1 MSDIFEA
8 CLEAVMDMNCVI
20 EGTFMAK
27 MIEKAG
33 EKKSDDDIRKTA
45 DYKSVYLAIKKT
57 DGKYLKEFKEKLKK
71 AKEIIN
77 KSEEKYLS
85 KSTARQIIETLT
97 ISGFI
102 DMTRIQKAM
111 LTGQIVD
118 KKGLNSP
125 GQISI
130 YKAAMHACDLAIKD
144 FEKEKGEK

>member
-1 MSDIFEA
+1 MSDIFEQ
-8 CLEAVMDMNCVI
+8 CLEAVMDMSCVI
-20 EGTFMAK
+20 EGTFRAK

-45 DYKSVYLAIKKT
+45 DYKSVYTSLKKT

-102 DMTRIQKAM
+102 DISRINKAM

-125 GQISI
+125 GQISV
-130 YKAAMHACDLAIKD
+130 YKAAMHAFDLAIKD
-144 FEKEKGEK
+144 FKAGK

>member
-1 MSDIFEA
+1 MSNVFEA
-8 CLEAVMDMNCVI
+8 CLEAVMDMNCI
-20 EGTFMAK
+20 TEGTFMAK

-125 GQISI
+125 GQISA
-130 YKAAMHACDLAIKD
+130 YKNIIQLYELAVKD
-144 FEKEKGEK
+144 FEAGE

>member
-1 MSDIFEA
+1 MSDIFEQ
-8 CLEAVMDMNCVI
+8 CLEAVMDMSCVI
-20 EGTFMAK
+20 EGTFRAK

-45 DYKSVYLAIKKT
+45 DYKSVYTSLKKT

-102 DMTRIQKAM
+102 DISRINKAM

-125 GQISI
+125 GQISV
-130 YKAAMHACDLAIKD
+130 YKAAMHAFDLAIKD
-144 FEKEKGEK
+144 FEAGK

>member
-1 MSDIFEA
+1 MDDIFEA
-8 CLEAVMDMNCVI
+8 CLEHVMDLNCVM
-20 EGTFMAK
+20 EGTFKAK

-33 EKKSDDDIRKTA
+33 EKKSDDDIRKTS
-45 DYKSVYLAIKKT
+45 DYKSLSALLKKT

-97 ISGFI
+97 VSGFI
-102 DMTRIQKAM
+102 DISRICKAM

-125 GQISI
+125 GRISV
-130 YKAAMHACDLAIKD
+130 YKEAMYAIDLAIKD
-144 FEKEKGEK
+144 YEAGK

>member
-1 MSDIFEA
+1 MDDIFEA
-8 CLEAVMDMNCVI
+8 CLEHVMDLNCVI

-33 EKKSDDDIRKTA
+33 GKKSDDDIRKTL
-45 DYKSVYLAIKKT
+45 DYKSAYTALKKT
-57 DGKYLKEFKEKLKK
+57 NGKYLKEFKEKLKK

-102 DMTRIQKAM
+102 DMYRIQKSM
-111 LTGQIVD
+111 ITGQIVD

-125 GQISI
+125 GQISV
-130 YKAAMHACDLAIKD
+130 YKAAMHAFDLAIKD
-144 FEKEKGEK
+144 FEAGK

>member
-1 MSDIFEA
+1 MDDIFEA
-8 CLEAVMDMNCVI
+8 CLEHVMDLNCVI

-45 DYKSVYLAIKKT
+45 DYKSVYTALKKT
-57 DGKYLKEFKEKLKK
+57 DGKYLKEFNEKLKK

-102 DMTRIQKAM
+102 DMARINKAI

-125 GQISI
+125 GQISA
-130 YKAAMHACDLAIKD
+130 YKNIIQLYELAVKD
-144 FEKEKGEK
+144 FEAGE

>member
-1 MSDIFEA
+1 MDDIFEA
-8 CLEAVMDMNCVI
+8 CLEHVMDMNCVM
-20 EGTFMAK
+20 EGTFRAK

-33 EKKSDDDIRKTA
+33 EKKSDDDLRKTF
-45 DYKSVYLAIKKT
+45 DYKNIYTLLKKT
-57 DGKYLKEFKEKLKK
+57 DGKHLKEFKEKLKK

-77 KSEEKYLS
+77 NSEEKYLS

-102 DMTRIQKAM
+102 DMARINKSM

-125 GQISI
+125 GQISA
-130 YKAAMHACDLAIKD
+130 YKTAMHAIDLAIKD
-144 FEKEKGEK
+144 FEAGK

>member
-1 MSDIFEA
+1 MDDIFEA
-8 CLEAVMDMNCVI
+8 CLEAVMDMNCI
-20 EGTFMAK
+20 TEGTFKAK

-33 EKKSDDDIRKTA
+33 EKKSDDDIRKTV
-45 DYKSVYLAIKKT
+45 DYKSVYTSLKKT

-102 DMTRIQKAM
+102 DISRINKAM

-125 GQISI
+125 GQISV
-130 YKAAMHACDLAIKD
+130 YKAAMHAFDLAIKD
-144 FEKEKGEK
+144 FEAGK

>member
-1 MSDIFEA
+1 MGDIFET
-8 CLEAVMDMNCVI
+8 CLEHVMDMNCVM
-20 EGTFMAK
+20 EGSFKAK

-45 DYKSVYLAIKKT
+45 DYKSLYKVIKKT
-57 DGKYLKEFKEKLKK
+57 DGQYLKEFKEKLLKS
-71 AKEIIN
+71 KEIIN

-102 DMTRIQKAM
+102 DMARINKAM

-125 GQISI
+125 AQIKI
-130 YKAAMHACDLAIKD
+130 YKAAMHAFDLAIKD
-144 FEKEKGEK
+144 FKAGKQ

>member
-1 MSDIFEA
+1 MDDIFEA
-8 CLEAVMDMNCVI
+8 CLEHVMDLNCVI

-33 EKKSDDDIRKTA
+33 EKKSDDDIRKTV
-45 DYKSVYLAIKKT
+45 DYKSVYTALKKT

-102 DMTRIQKAM
+102 DMARINKAM

-125 GQISI
+125 GQIKR
-130 YKAAMHACDLAIKD
+130 YKEGMHAFDLAIKD
-144 FEKEKGEK
+144 YEAGK

>member
-8 CLEAVMDMNCVI
+8 CLEAVMDTNCVT
-20 EGTFMAK
+20 EGTFRAK
-27 MIEKAG
+27 LIEKAG
-33 EKKSDDDIRKTA
+33 EKQSDDDIRKRPE
-45 DYKSVYLAIKKT
+45 YKSAREILKKT
-57 DGKYLKEFKEKLKK
+57 NGKYLKEFKEKLKK

-102 DMTRIQKAM
+102 DMSRIQKAM

-130 YKAAMHACDLAIKD
+130 YKAAMHAFDLAIKD
-144 FEKEKGEK
+144 FEAGKK

>member
-1 MSDIFEA
+1 MSDIFEH
-8 CLEAVMDMNCVI
+8 CLEAVMDMSCVI
-20 EGTFMAK
+20 EGTFRAK

-45 DYKSVYLAIKKT
+45 DYKSVYIAIKKT

-102 DMTRIQKAM
+102 DMARINKAM

-125 GQISI
+125 GQISV
-130 YKAAMHACDLAIKD
+130 YKAAMHAFDLAIKD
-144 FEKEKGEK
+144 FEAGK

>member
-1 MSDIFEA
+1 MDDIFEA
-8 CLEAVMDMNCVI
+8 CLEHVMDLICVT
-20 EGTFMAK
+20 EGTFRAK
-27 MIEKAG
+27 LIEKAG
-33 EKKSDDDIRKTA
+33 EKQSDDDIRKRPE
-45 DYKSVYLAIKKT
+45 YKSAREILKKT
-57 DGKYLKEFKEKLKK
+57 NGKYLKEFKEKLKK

-102 DMTRIQKAM
+102 DMARINKAI

-125 GQISI
+125 GQISA
-130 YKAAMHACDLAIKD
+130 YKNIIQLYELAVKD
-144 FEKEKGEK
+144 FEAGE

>member
-1 MSDIFEA
+1 MSNVFEA
-8 CLEAVMDMNCVI
+8 CLEAVMDMNCI
-20 EGTFMAK
+20 TEGTFMAK

-45 DYKSVYLAIKKT
+45 DYKIAYQALKKT
-57 DGKYLKEFKEKLKK
+57 DGKYLKDFKEKLKK

-102 DMTRIQKAM
+102 DMARINKAI

-125 GQISI
+125 GQIKI
-130 YKAAMHACDLAIKD
+130 YKAAMHAFDLAIKD
-144 FEKEKGEK
+144 FKAGK

>member
-1 MSDIFEA
+1 MDDIFET
-8 CLEAVMDMNCVI
+8 CLEHVMDMNCVI

-33 EKKSDDDIRKTA
+33 EKKSDDDIRKTL
-45 DYKSVYLAIKKT
+45 DYKSVYTTLKKT
-57 DGKYLKEFKEKLKK
+57 DGKYLKEFKEKLKN

-102 DMTRIQKAM
+102 DMSRIQKAM
-111 LTGQIVD
+111 ITGQIVD

-125 GQISI
+125 GQISV
-130 YKAAMHACDLAIKD
+130 YKAAMHAFDLAVKD
-144 FEKEKGEK
+144 FEAGK

>member
-1 MSDIFEA
+1 MSNVFEA
-8 CLEAVMDMNCVI
+8 CREAVMDMNCI
-20 EGTFMAK
+20 TEGTFMAK

-125 GQISI
+125 GQISA
-130 YKAAMHACDLAIKD
+130 YKNIIQLYELAVKD
-144 FEKEKGEK
+144 FEAGE

>member
-1 MSDIFEA
+1 MDDIFEA
-8 CLEAVMDMNCVI
+8 CLEHVMDLNCVI

-45 DYKSVYLAIKKT
+45 DYKIAYQALKKT
-57 DGKYLKEFKEKLKK
+57 DGKYLKDFKEKLKK
-71 AKEIIN
+71 AKDIIN

-130 YKAAMHACDLAIKD
+130 YKATMHAIDLAIKD
-144 FEKEKGEK
+144 FEAGKK

>member
-1 MSDIFEA
+1 MSDIFET
-8 CLEAVMDMNCVI
+8 CLEHVMDMNCVI

-33 EKKSDDDIRKTA
+33 EKKSDDDIRKTL
-45 DYKSVYLAIKKT
+45 DYKSVYTTLKKT

-71 AKEIIN
+71 AKEILN

-102 DMTRIQKAM
+102 DMSRIQKAM
-111 LTGQIVD
+111 ITGQIVD

-125 GQISI
+125 GQISV
-130 YKAAMHACDLAIKD
+130 YKAAMHAFDLAVKD
-144 FEKEKGEK
+144 FEAGK

>member
-1 MSDIFEA
+1 MDDIFEA
-8 CLEAVMDMNCVI
+8 CLEHVMDLNCVI

-27 MIEKAG
+27 MVEKAG
-33 EKKSDDDIRKTA
+33 EKKSDDDIRKTL
-45 DYKSVYLAIKKT
+45 DYKSVYTTLKKT

-71 AKEIIN
+71 AKEILN

-102 DMTRIQKAM
+102 DMSRIQKAM
-111 LTGQIVD
+111 ITGQIVD

-125 GQISI
+125 GQISV
-130 YKAAMHACDLAIKD
+130 YKAAMHAFDLAVKD
-144 FEKEKGEK
+144 FEAGK

>member
-1 MSDIFEA
+1 MGDIFET
-8 CLEAVMDMNCVI
+8 CLEHVMDMNCLI
-20 EGTFMAK
+20 EGSFMTK

-33 EKKSDDDIRKTA
+33 GKKSDDDIRKTL
-45 DYKSVYLAIKKT
+45 DYKSAYTALKKT
-57 DGKYLKEFKEKLKK
+57 NGKYLKEFKEKLKK

-102 DMTRIQKAM
+102 DMARINKAI

-125 GQISI
+125 GQIKR
-130 YKAAMHACDLAIKD
+130 YKEAMHAFDLAIKD
-144 FEKEKGEK
+144 FEAGK

>member
-1 MSDIFEA
+1 MSDIFET
-8 CLEAVMDMNCVI
+8 CLEHVMDMNRVI

-33 EKKSDDDIRKTA
+33 EKKSDDDIRKTL
-45 DYKSVYLAIKKT
+45 DYKSVYTSLKKT

-71 AKEIIN
+71 AKEILN

-102 DMTRIQKAM
+102 DMSRINKAM

-125 GQISI
+125 GQIST
-130 YKAAMHACDLAIKD
+130 YKAAMHAFDLAIKD
-144 FEKEKGEK
+144 FEAGK

>member
-1 MSDIFEA
+1 MDDIFEA
-8 CLEAVMDMNCVI
+8 CLEHVMDLNCVI

-45 DYKSVYLAIKKT
+45 DYKSVYTALKKT
-57 DGKYLKEFKEKLKK
+57 DGKYLKDFKEKLKK

-102 DMTRIQKAM
+102 DMARINKAI

-125 GQISI
+125 GQIKI
-130 YKAAMHACDLAIKD
+130 YKAAMHAFDLAIKD
-144 FEKEKGEK
+144 FKAGK